1 MKPSTMN
8 EIIQA
13 VQRARK
19 KHPHFADNRFHA
31 VSLAAEELGEFAKA
45 VNEDNRSQAGTMKS
59 LETYT
64 KTPKFWRRY
73 SRRMRAVADLAR

>member
-1 MKPSTMN
+1 MNPTTMN

-31 VSLAAEELGEFAKA
+31 VSIAAEELGEFAKA
-45 VNEDNRSQAGTMKS
+45 VNEGDASTAQEEALDTIAVLVRF
-59 LETYT
+59 LEL
-64 KTPKFWRRY
+64 
-73 SRRMRAVADLAR
+73 DL

>member
-1 MKPSTMN
+1 MNPTTMN

-31 VSLAAEELGEFAKA
+31 VSLASEELGEFAKA
-45 VNEDNRSQAGTMKS
+45 VNEDNRSQAEEEALDTIAVLVRF
-59 LETYT
+59 LEL
-64 KTPKFWRRY
+64 
-73 SRRMRAVADLAR
+73 DL

>member
-19 KHPHFADNRFHA
+19 KHPHFAATAWEA

-45 VNEDNRSQAGTMKS
+45 VNEDNRSQAEEEALDTIAVLVRF
-59 LETYT
+59 LEL
-64 KTPKFWRRY
+64 
-73 SRRMRAVADLAR
+73 DL

>member
-1 MKPSTMN
+1 MTPSTMN

-13 VQRARK
+13 VRRSRN

-45 VNEDNRSQAGTMKS
+45 VNEDNRSQAEEEALDTI
-59 LETYT
+59 
-64 KTPKFWRRY
+64 
-73 SRRMRAVADLAR
+73 AVLVRFFLTF

>member
-19 KHPHFADNRFHA
+19 KHPQFAVNLHHA

-45 VNEDNRSQAGTMKS
+45 VNEDNRSQAEEEALDTIAVLVRF
-59 LETYT
+59 LEG
-64 KTPKFWRRY
+64 
-73 SRRMRAVADLAR
+73 D

>member
-1 MKPSTMN
+1 MKPTTMN

-31 VSLAAEELGEFAKA
+31 VSLASEELGEFSKA
-45 VNEDNRSQAGTMKS
+45 VNEDNRSQA
-59 LETYT
+59 
-64 KTPKFWRRY
+64 
-73 SRRMRAVADLAR
+73 

>member
-19 KHPHFADNRFHA
+19 KHPHFAATAWEA
-31 VSLAAEELGEFAKA
+31 VSLASEELGEFSRA
-45 VNEDNRSQAGTMKS
+45 VNEDNRSQAEEEALDTIAVLVRF
-59 LETYT
+59 LEEQ
-64 KTPKFWRRY
+64 
-73 SRRMRAVADLAR
+73 